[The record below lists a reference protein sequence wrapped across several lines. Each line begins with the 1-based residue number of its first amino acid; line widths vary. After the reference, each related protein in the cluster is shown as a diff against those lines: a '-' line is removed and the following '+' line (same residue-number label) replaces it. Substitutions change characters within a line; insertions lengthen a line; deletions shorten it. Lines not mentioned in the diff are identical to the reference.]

1 MRRLSYLI
9 LALLLT
15 ACYNRTASLSSSLE
29 SLPEDVRDSL
39 AFAYSHHYTVG
50 YNFVVHGD
58 SLLLIEERPLHTSE
72 GAVAA
77 SDSTWV
83 MKDDPLVVAAIIVI
97 PEDSIDSVW
106 VKVARDQFTMGWVH
120 ENELLEQAS
129 PDDPISQ
136 FIRIFSSR
144 HTLWFLLFIGVALGV
159 VMIHVMRR
167 KDYRFLFHHDI
178 PSAYPTFLT
187 VMLAIS
193 AVLYAYIQRY
203 SPQMWVHFY
212 FHPTLNP
219 LAQPPMICAFLIT
232 VWLLLL
238 LTLAVLQDVLRLQ
251 PWRDALLYLLFLLGF
266 CMFIYIVFSL
276 LPSSP
281 LSYFFCLA
289 YACLAIG
296 HYWHHARAQ
305 YFCGNCG
312 MKLQQKG
319 RCPRCGAINE

>member
-1 MRRLSYLI
+1 M

-15 ACYNRTASLSSSLE
+15 ACYNRTASLSSSVE
-29 SLPEDVRDSL
+29 GLPEDVRDSL
-39 AFAYSHHYTVG
+39 DFAHRHHYTVG
-50 YNFVVHGD
+50 YNFVLHGD
-58 SLLLIEERPLHTSE
+58 SLLLLEERPLHTSE

-77 SDSTWV
+77 SDCVWV
-83 MKDDPLVVAAIIVI
+83 FREDPLVVAAIIII

-106 VKVARDQFTMGWVH
+106 VKVARDQVTMGWVH
-120 ENELLEQAS
+120 ENQLLEQAS

-136 FIRIFSSR
+136 FIRIFSSS
-144 HTLWFLLFIGVALGV
+144 HTLWFLLFMGVALGV

-167 KDYRFLFHHDI
+167 KQYRFMFHNDI

-187 VMLAIS
+187 VTMAVS
-193 AVLYAYIQRY
+193 AVLYACIQRY
-203 SPQMWVHFY
+203 APQMWVHFY

-219 LAQPPMICAFLIT
+219 LAQPALICAFLCT

-238 LTLAVLQDVLRLQ
+238 LTIAVLQDVLRLL
-251 PWRDALLYLLFLLGF
+251 PWRQSLLYLLFLLGF

-281 LSYFFCLA
+281 LSYALCLA